1 MNTGMKIWFATL
13 ALGAG
18 LFTLV
23 SNPAVAATCTGSH
36 NAADPTRVL
45 FDANTDTC
53 TISDSD
59 SVPGIDNVFALLINP
74 TVVPDRFNA
83 AKLEAGIGTHQPVES
98 LIVGGIT
105 GTSSAS
111 STGVFNDFSGAFI
124 ATILADLNGALYGM
138 VANLRTVDGNIF
150 VDAARVSAVPL
161 PAALPLFA
169 ATLGGLGLIGW
180 RRKRKP
186 AAGAA

>member
-1 MNTGMKIWFATL
+1 MIST
-13 ALGAG
+13 
-18 LFTLV
+18 
-23 SNPAVAATCTGSH
+23 VA
-36 NAADPTRVL
+36 
-45 FDANTDTC
+45 
-53 TISDSD
+53 
-59 SVPGIDNVFALLINP
+59 
-74 TVVPDRFNA
+74 PDRFNA
-83 AKLEAGIGTHQPVES
+83 TKFEIGVGTHQPVES

-124 ATILADLNGALYGM
+124 ATILANLNGALYGM

-169 ATLGGLGLIGW
+169 AALAGLGITKRM
-180 RRKRKP
+180 RRKS
-186 AAGAA
+186 